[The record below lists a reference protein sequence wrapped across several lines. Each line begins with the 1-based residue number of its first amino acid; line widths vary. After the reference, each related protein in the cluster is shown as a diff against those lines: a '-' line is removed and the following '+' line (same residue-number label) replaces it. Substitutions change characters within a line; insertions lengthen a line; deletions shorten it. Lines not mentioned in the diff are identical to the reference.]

1 MKAGFVRGI
10 VREVIVQVTEDMC
23 PAFDGI
29 VVHRCYSTWSLVHHM
44 EIAARKVLVD
54 FLEDHEEGIGAH
66 VSVDHLSPC
75 PLGHTARVCAELV
88 EVTHDRHIRVIC
100 DVSAFDGDRLL
111 AQGKQVQVVMNKDHL
126 KRYLAK
132 HD

>member
-1 MKAGFVRGI
+1 MKPGFEPGI
-10 VREVIVQVTEDMC
+10 VREVHARVTEDMC

-66 VSVDHLSPC
+66 VSADHVLPC
-75 PLGHTARVCAELV
+75 GIGRTVRVRAELV
-88 EVTHDRHIRVIC
+88 EVIHDRHTRVVC

-111 AQGKQVQVVMNKDHL
+111 AKGRQVQIVMNKEHL
-126 KRYLAK
+126 KRYLDK
-132 HD
+132 HT